1 MTAAV
6 TIMKKISEG
15 LWAIKNTSTGT
26 LIHSNLTTVK
36 MFKSRAFAVAYI
48 EKHGL
53 NKGIYQPVVIAPKN

>member
-1 MTAAV
+1 MFGE
-6 TIMKKISEG
+6 KISEG

-53 NKGIYQPVVIAPKN
+53 NKRIYKPVVIAPKY